1 MTKRP
6 SGTYEYSL
14 LIHMHNLHI
23 HRVDGG
29 EDVRRALNNAFT
41 RLWHG
46 DRSARGQEHRFVAA
60 A

>member
-1 MTKRP
+1 
-6 SGTYEYSL
+6 
-14 LIHMHNLHI
+14 MHNLHI

-29 EDVRRALNNAFT
+29 EDVRRALHNAFT